1 MRLDIKR
8 QLFARSER
16 VKGIDFHPTEPWILT
31 TLYSGHVYIW
41 SYESQSII
49 KTFEITDVP
58 VRAGR
63 FIARKNWIVCGS
75 DDFQLRVYNY
85 NTSEKITSFEAHP
98 DYIRSIAV
106 HPTQPFVLTAS
117 DDMTIRLWDWEKGWK
132 CVQIFEGHAHYIM
145 GLAINPKD
153 TNTFASACLDR
164 TVKIWSLGSPHAN
177 FTLEAHETKGVN
189 YVDYYPQADKPYL
202 LTTSDDKT
210 VKVWDYTTKS
220 LIATLEGHT
229 NNVSFACY
237 HPELP
242 VIISG
247 SEDGT
252 IKIWHANTYR
262 LEQSLSYGLER
273 AWCIAYQ
280 RGKQG
285 IAMGFDDGAIV
296 VRMGREEP
304 AVSMDG
310 SGKIVWARHN
320 EVVSAVV
327 KGGDPS
333 VKDGSPISLPTK
345 ELGSCE
351 VYPQSLSHSPNGRFV
366 SVCGDGEYIIYTAL
380 AWRNKAFGQALD
392 FAWGAKDNSNDYAIR
407 ESVTSV
413 KIFKNFKEKSNG
425 LDVGFQA
432 EGLTGGVLLGVKGQG
447 GIGLFDWET
456 GALVRRIE
464 AEPTAVYW
472 SESGELVTLAC
483 EDSFYVL
490 RYSRENF
497 INALNAGEIDEDGV
511 ESAFEP
517 VTDVEETV
525 KTGQWV
531 GDCFIYTNST
541 NRLNYLVGDQT
552 YTISHFDQPMY
563 VLGYLPRDGRVY
575 VSDKDVNVV
584 SFALSLSVV
593 EYQTLVLRGD
603 LDTAAEVLQDVPQD
617 QMNKIAR
624 FLEGQG
630 YKDLALEVATDTEH
644 RFDLALSLNHLD
656 IALEIAR
663 QADVEHKW
671 KTVGDAALAAWDLAL
686 AQECFTQAKDFGS
699 LLLLHTST
707 GNKDGLRSLSKQASE
722 AGLHNV
728 AFSALWTLG
737 DIDGC
742 IDLLVQT
749 NRLAESVLFAQTYT
763 PSRAPALVVKW
774 KESLESAGK
783 TRVARLLGIPPGAPD
798 SQLADDDLFPEW
810 DEYLRWEKEGKGP
823 EPAASEPLIDVTD
836 EKEEKEAEQ
845 QSAGTAEAGVEASE
859 NKGEEAAAAAAAE

>member
-41 SYESQSII
+41 SYETQSII
-49 KTFEITDVP
+49 KTFELTDVP

-106 HPTQPFVLTAS
+106 HPTQPFVLTGS
-117 DDMTIRLWDWEKGWK
+117 DDMTIRLWDWDKGWK
-132 CVQIFEGHAHYIM
+132 CVQVFEGHSHYVM
-145 GLAINPKD
+145 GLSINPKD

-164 TVKIWSLGSPHAN
+164 TVKIWNLGSGHAN

-189 YVDYYPQADKPYL
+189 SVDYYGQADKPYL

-210 VKVWDYTTKS
+210 VKVWDYTTKA

-229 NNVSFACY
+229 SNVSFACY

-252 IKIWHANTYR
+252 IKVWHANTYR
-262 LEQSLSYGLER
+262 LEQSLNYGLER
-273 AWCIAYQ
+273 AWCVSYQ
-280 RGKQG
+280 RGRQG
-285 IAMGFDDGAIV
+285 IAMGFDDGAV
-296 VRMGREEP
+296 VVKMGREEP

-310 SGKIVWARHN
+310 SGKIIFSRHS
-320 EVVSAVV
+320 EVVSTVI
-327 KGGDPS
+327 KGGEEL
-333 VKDGSPISLPTK
+333 KDGSPLSIPSK
-345 ELGSCE
+345 DLGSCE
-351 VYPQSLSHSPNGRFV
+351 IYPQTLAHSPNGRFV

-392 FAWGAKDNSNDYAIR
+392 FAWGSKDNSNDYAIR
-407 ESVTSV
+407 ESATSV
-413 KIFKNFKEKSNG
+413 KIFKNFKEKSGG

-432 EGLTGGVLLGVKGQG
+432 EGLSGGVLLGVKGQG
-447 GIGLFDWET
+447 GIGLFDWES
-456 GALVRRIE
+456 GNLVRRIE
-464 AEPTAVYW
+464 VEPREVYW
-472 SESGELVTLAC
+472 SESGELVALAC
-483 EDSFYVL
+483 EDTCYIL
-490 RYSRENF
+490 RFSRENYV
-497 INALNAGEIDEDGV
+497 NGLNAGEADEDGV
-511 ESAFEP
+511 ESAFEV
-517 VTDVEETV
+517 VTDISETV
-525 KTGQWV
+525 RTGEWV

-563 VLGYLPRDGRVY
+563 VLGYLPRDGRIY
-575 VSDKDVNVV
+575 LADKDVGVV

-603 LDTAAEVLQDVPQD
+603 MDSAAELLPDIPTE

-630 YKDLALEVATDTEH
+630 FKELALEVSPDSEH
-644 RFDLALSLNHLD
+644 RFDLALALNRLD
-656 IALEIAR
+656 IALELAR
-663 QADVEHKW
+663 DADVEHKW
-671 KTVGDAALAAWDLAL
+671 KTVGDAALTAWDLGL
-686 AQECFTQAKDFGS
+686 AQECFTHAKDLGS
-699 LLLLHTST
+699 LLLLYTSSS
-707 GNKDGLRSLSKQASE
+707 NADGLRSLAEQAS
-722 AGLHNV
+722 ASGLHNV
-728 AFSALWTLG
+728 AFSALWTVG
-737 DIDGC
+737 DIDAC
-742 IDLLVQT
+742 IGLLVQT
-749 NRLAESVLFAQTYT
+749 NRLAEAVLFAQTYK
-763 PSRAPALVVKW
+763 PSKAPNLVSLW
-774 KESLESAGK
+774 KQSLEKDGK
-783 TRVARLLGIPPGAPD
+783 PKVARLIGVPPGAD
-798 SQLADDDLFPEW
+798 DGAADDELFPEW
-810 DEYLRWEKEGKGP
+810 EEYLRLEKEGPP
-823 EPAASEPLIDVTD
+823 EPPSSESLIDVGG
-836 EKEEKEAEQ
+836 EGEAVNGAAEVEAE
-845 QSAGTAEAGVEASE
+845 A
-859 NKGEEAAAAAAAE
+859 

>member
-31 TLYSGHVYIW
+31 SLYSGHVYIW

-49 KTFEITDVP
+49 KTFELTDVP

-117 DDMTIRLWDWEKGWK
+117 DDMTIKLWDWEKGWK
-132 CVQIFEGHAHYIM
+132 CVQVFEGHSHYVM
-145 GLAINPKD
+145 GMSINPKD

-164 TVKIWSLGSPHAN
+164 TVKIWNLGSPHAN

-189 YVDYYPQADKPYL
+189 YVDYYPAADKPYL

-210 VKVWDYTTKS
+210 VKVWDYTTKA

-229 NNVSFACY
+229 SNVSFACY

-273 AWCIAYQ
+273 AWCVAHQ
-280 RGKQG
+280 RGRQG
-285 IAMGFDDGAIV
+285 VAMGFDDGAV
-296 VRMGREEP
+296 VVKMGREEP

-310 SGKIVWARHN
+310 AGKLIWARHS
-320 EVVSAVV
+320 EVVSTVI
-327 KGGDPS
+327 KGGDAS
-333 VKDGSPISLPTK
+333 LKDGEPLLLPTK
-345 ELGSCE
+345 DLGTCE
-351 VYPQSLSHSPNGRFV
+351 VYPQTLSHSPNGRFV

-392 FAWGAKDNSNDYAIR
+392 FAWGSKDNSNDYAIR
-407 ESVTSV
+407 ESATSV
-413 KIFKNFKEKSNG
+413 KIFKNFKEVSGG

-432 EGLTGGVLLGVKGQG
+432 EGLSDGVLLGVKGQG
-447 GIGLFDWET
+447 GIGLFDWES
-456 GALVRRIE
+456 GNLVRRIE
-464 AEPTAVYW
+464 VDPKNVYW

-483 EDSFYVL
+483 EDAFYVL
-490 RYSRENF
+490 RYSREEY
-497 INALNAGEIDEDGV
+497 INGYNNGEADEDGV
-511 ESAFEP
+511 EAAIDH
-517 VTDVEETV
+517 VATINETV
-525 KTGQWV
+525 RTGEWV

-563 VLGYLPRDGRVY
+563 VLGYLPRDGRIY
-575 VSDKDVNVV
+575 LSDKDVNAV
-584 SFALSLSVV
+584 SFALSLSMV
-593 EYQTLVLRGD
+593 EYQTVVLRGD
-603 LDTAAEVLQDVPQD
+603 MDLAAELLREVPQD
-617 QMNKIAR
+617 QMNKVAR

-630 YKDLALEVATDTEH
+630 YKELALEVSTDTEH
-644 RFDLALSLNHLD
+644 RFDLALSLNDLQT
-656 IALEIAR
+656 ALELAR
-663 QADVEHKW
+663 EANVEHKW
-671 KTVGDAALAAWDLAL
+671 KTVGDAALAGWNLSL
-686 AQECFTQAKDFGS
+686 AQECFLHAKDVGS
-699 LLLLHTST
+699 LLLLHTAS
-707 GNKDGLRSLSKQASE
+707 NNREGLRALAVQAAE

-728 AFSALWTLG
+728 AFSTLWSLG
-737 DIDGC
+737 DVNGC

-749 NRLAESVLFAQTYT
+749 NRLAESVLFAQTYK
-763 PSRAPALVVKW
+763 PSRAPELVVKW
-774 KESLESAGK
+774 RESLEQSGK
-783 TRVARLLGIPPGAPD
+783 SKVSRLVGIPPGAPD
-798 SQLADDDLFPEW
+798 IISTDDDLFPEW
-810 DEYLRWEKEGKGP
+810 DEYIRLEKEGITAEAP
-823 EPAASEPLIDVTD
+823 SSTSLIDID
-836 EKEEKEAEQ
+836 AEEKEAAGATNGAEQ
-845 QSAGTAEAGVEASE
+845 AEAKPEAE
-859 NKGEEAAAAAAAE
+859 AEAEEAQE